1 MDLGPETSVQ
11 RVYDQEIAA
20 IPPASTLLSKSN
32 SHQEFGYIQYAIG
45 YTEANASNRNVA
57 PIDTMARDFTHNS
70 RNERQDSS
78 GVPDLSHATFG
89 RLSHSISISQST
101 EIEVKFF
108 VPAKT
113 LESLINDRGFD
124 VLEQHYFSRE
134 EVKRLRF
141 EHSLHEHVENSHE
154 FTVARVR
161 QKKTHSGERSYL
173 IEFKGKKEDL
183 CRREYGIPLSRKEY
197 RELLERASAGSIE
210 KRRFEIE
217 GYIEH
222 NGSREKTVAQV
233 DVILKA
239 GRPPV
244 PLATSLTT
252 VDVELPSVEL
262 AEALRRGK
270 HSFTFLERCLD
281 ISADET
287 DVGKSLTTRRLAKYG
302 LDKERRDALRELE
315 SVAKRLC
322 L

>member
-1 MDLGPETSVQ
+1 
-11 RVYDQEIAA
+11 
-20 IPPASTLLSKSN
+20 
-32 SHQEFGYIQYAIG
+32 
-45 YTEANASNRNVA
+45 
-57 PIDTMARDFTHNS
+57 MARDFNRNS
-70 RNERQDSS
+70 PNEHRDSS
-78 GVPDLSHATFG
+78 GPPDLSQASFG
-89 RLSHSISISQST
+89 KTSHSIAISQST
-101 EIEVKFF
+101 EIELKFF
-108 VPAKT
+108 VPAQT
-113 LESLINDRGFD
+113 LESLIKDKDFV
-124 VLEQHYFSRE
+124 VLEQHYFSRD
-134 EVKRLRF
+134 EVKKLRL
-141 EHSLHEHVENSHE
+141 EYSLHEHVENSHE
-154 FTVARVR
+154 FRVARVR
-161 QKKTHSGERSYL
+161 QTKTHSGERSYL

-287 DVGKSLTTRRLAKYG
+287 EAGKSLTTRKLAKYG

-315 SVAKRLC
+315 NLAKRLTGW
-322 L
+322 